1 MANQTIAII
10 GAGSF
15 GTALCFLLGQN
26 SAAGG
31 QTAASEHLGGEHP
44 VGNDTIGGRAT
55 NGHAAKINLWCHSQ
69 NDAQVI
75 NETGRNPKHFCSV
88 HLQNTEAYDNLDAC
102 VQDVDAC
109 ILAVPSFALGQICTS
124 LKGKISDDLPI
135 VILSK
140 GLDPKTGKLLPE
152 LAAEILGNSSRIA
165 ALAGPNHA
173 EELIKKEYA
182 GAVVACANEDCASY
196 FQKLISNDFF
206 RIYTSNDVVGV
217 SLCAASK
224 NVIAIACGV
233 ARGLGCGDNTIA
245 LLITRGIAEIRRL
258 VSACGG
264 NDQTCMGLAGIG
276 DLNVTCCS
284 PHSRNGSFG
293 EKLASGVKVQDY
305 ERKNHVVVEGAHNVN
320 ALLKLARANKIEMP
334 IMQTVK
340 KLLDGKIDVN
350 KAIENL
356 IKRQL
361 KAEF

>member
-1 MANQTIAII
+1 MSKQTIAII

-26 SAAGG
+26 
-31 QTAASEHLGGEHP
+31 
-44 VGNDTIGGRAT
+44 GN
-55 NGHAAKINLWCHSQ
+55 HINLWCHSK

-88 HLQNTEAYDNLDAC
+88 DLQNTTAFDDLESCIANT
-102 VQDVDAC
+102 QAC
-109 ILAVPSFALGQICTS
+109 ILAIPSFALSECTSS
-124 LKGKISDDLPI
+124 LKGKISDELPI
-135 VILSK
+135 IILSK
-140 GLDPKTGKLLPE
+140 GLDPKTGLLLPQ
-152 LAAEILGNSSRIA
+152 LAAKTLGNPSRIA

-173 EELIKKEYA
+173 EELIKKAYA
-182 GAVVACANEDCASY
+182 GAVAACESKSCASY
-196 FQKLISNDFF
+196 FQQLISNEFF
-206 RIYTSNDVVGV
+206 RIYTSSDVIGV

-233 ARGLGCGDNTIA
+233 ARGLGFGDNTTA

-258 VSACGG
+258 VLACGG
-264 NDQTCMGLAGIG
+264 KDQTCMGLAGIG

-284 PHSRNGSFG
+284 SHSRNGSFG
-293 EKLASGVKVQDY
+293 EKLASGANVDDY
-305 ERKNHVVVEGAHNVN
+305 ERQNHVVVEGAHNVD
-320 ALLKLARANKIEMP
+320 ALLKLAASNNIEMP

-340 KLLDGKIDVN
+340 RLLDEQIDVN

-356 IKRQL
+356 ITREL